1 MGVTVR
7 WGCDLC
13 AAGWLD
19 KRRRTPIR
27 GEGLQRDQRKGGGGE
42 PGEGRWECLE
52 GKGWIWSGM
61 DTCTGSQWETE
72 QGSDLNRKVALKF
85 LDALIASGSG

>member
-7 WGCDLC
+7 WGCDRC

-19 KRRRTPIR
+19 KRRRTPNLSPKR
-27 GEGLQRDQRKGGGGE
+27 SKERGGGE

-52 GKGWIWSGM
+52 GKGCIWSGM